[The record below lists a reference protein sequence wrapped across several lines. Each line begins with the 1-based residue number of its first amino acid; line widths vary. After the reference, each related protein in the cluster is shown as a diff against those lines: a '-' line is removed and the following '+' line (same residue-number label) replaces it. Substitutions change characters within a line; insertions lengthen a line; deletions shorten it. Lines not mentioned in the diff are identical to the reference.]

1 MFVPKKRV
9 IFVTVKGKGD
19 GKGKAPGLH
28 LSTLSG
34 AQKIVMAKVVNNSR
48 ICKATIFV
56 GLNDKESKLQEIS
69 TLEAAKYLQRE
80 IVKEFEGGTI
90 SEATGIYRH
99 QDGTGFVVE
108 NTLKVEILFFGSSKE
123 EARRALIP
131 FINRVKDFLNQETAA
146 LQLEEIES
154 ELI

>member
-1 MFVPKKRV
+1 
-9 IFVTVKGKGD
+9 
-19 GKGKAPGLH
+19 
-28 LSTLSG
+28 
-34 AQKIVMAKVVNNSR
+34 MAKVVNNSTS
-48 ICKATIFV
+48 CKATIFV

-69 TLEAAKYLQRE
+69 TLDAAKFIQRE

-90 SEATGIYRH
+90 SEAAGIYRH

-123 EARRALIP
+123 EARRAVVP
-131 FINRVKDFLNQETAA
+131 FINRVKDFLNQETVA

>member
-1 MFVPKKRV
+1 MTRESPGPASLDV
-9 IFVTVKGKGD
+9 IRGN
-19 GKGKAPGLH
+19 
-28 LSTLSG
+28 
-34 AQKIVMAKVVNNSR
+34 KIFSSMAKVVNNPT
-48 ICKATIFV
+48 ICKATIFI
-56 GLNDKESKLQEIS
+56 GLNDKESKLQEVT
-69 TLEAAKYLQRE
+69 TLDAAKFIQRE

-123 EARRALIP
+123 EARRAVIP
-131 FINRVKDFLNQETAA
+131 FINRVKDFLNQETVA

-154 ELI
+154 EMI

>member
-1 MFVPKKRV
+1 M
-9 IFVTVKGKGD
+9 
-19 GKGKAPGLH
+19 
-28 LSTLSG
+28 
-34 AQKIVMAKVVNNSR
+34 
-48 ICKATIFV
+48 FV

-69 TLEAAKYLQRE
+69 TLDAAKYIQRE

-108 NTLKVEILFFGSSKE
+108 NTLKIEVLFFGASKNQ
-123 EARRALIP
+123 ARAAVLP
-131 FINRVKDFLNQETAA
+131 FINRVKDFLNQETVA